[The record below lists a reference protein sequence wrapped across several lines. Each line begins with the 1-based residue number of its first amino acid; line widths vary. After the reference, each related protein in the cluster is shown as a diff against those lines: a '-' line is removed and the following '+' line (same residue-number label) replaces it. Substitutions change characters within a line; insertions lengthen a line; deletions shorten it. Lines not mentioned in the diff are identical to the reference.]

1 MKLRV
6 VIEEDNDAFVVYCPE
21 LPGCQSFGHTEEEAR
36 KNIEEA
42 VKLYLRP
49 SRSLPEDARDTGM
62 NPMIL
67 RSPYDELIAVL
78 KNVGFELIDQEGIHQ
93 KWRHSYGDIQIII
106 PYSKVETIRP
116 KLLKQIQDGAR
127 YKSQLGATIAEFIG
141 CLLL

>member
-1 MKLRV
+1 MESRV
-6 VIEEDNDAFVVYCPE
+6 VIEEDEDAFVAYCPE

-42 VKLYLRP
+42 EMLYLRP
-49 SRSLPEDARDTGM
+49 SRAHLEGARDSGI
-62 NPMIL
+62 NPTIF

-93 KWRHSYGDIQIII
+93 KWRHSYGDIQIIL
-106 PYSKVETIRP
+106 PYSKVEPIRP

-127 YKSQLGATIAEFIG
+127 YKNQLGATIAEFIG
-141 CLLL
+141 CILF